1 KIKRGKPRNFLL
13 STLYS
18 YLLPFLFFLLSM
30 LMAYY
35 QVNVY
40 LIYAAGFLLILLSS
54 LPFVIR
60 LKSRVSDLFL
70 ELEVIN

>member
-1 KIKRGKPRNFLL
+1 
-13 STLYS
+13 
-18 YLLPFLFFLLSM
+18 M